1 MSTDDREAER
11 GEVPPDVE
19 ERRGRLWR
27 LLEEEIWPMIPPEV
41 RGMTI
46 TKAEEEEILGYG
58 PDGF

>member
-1 MSTDDREAER
+1 MSADHRQAEAE
-11 GEVPPDVE
+11 EPPPDVE

-27 LLEEEIWPMIPPEV
+27 LLEEEIWPTIPPEV
-41 RGMTI
+41 RGTTI